1 MDLVI
6 SRMQTALLIV
16 DIQNDYFP
24 GGKNEL
30 KGSVEAGV
38 AAKKLLEG
46 FREKQMPVIHVQHI
60 STRSGATY
68 FLSGTAG
75 VEFNANVKPRSDEPV
90 VIKHYPNSF
99 RDTGLQEMLMRMGIE
114 RLVICG
120 MMTHMC
126 VDSTT
131 RAAFDHGLA
140 CIVAHDAC
148 TTKDLVF
155 KGEVLPA
162 ESVHRSFLGA
172 LDGMFARVA
181 SSDQVLK
188 WLKTSSEM

>member
-1 MDLVI
+1 MK
-6 SRMQTALLIV
+6 TALLIV

-38 AAKKLLEG
+38 GAKMLLEG
-46 FREKQMPVIHVQHI
+46 FREKQWPVVHVQHI

-75 VEFNANVKPRSDEPV
+75 VEFNASVKPRPDEPV
-90 VIKHYPNSF
+90 VIKHFPNSF
-99 RDTGLQEMLMRMGIE
+99 RDTGLQELLRRMGIE

-148 TTKDLVF
+148 ATRDLVF
-155 KGEVLPA
+155 NGEILPA

-172 LDGMFARVA
+172 LDGIFARVA
-181 SSDQVLK
+181 TTDHILK
-188 WLKTSSEM
+188 EL